1 MIRYKEIFLFFLY
14 LPLSLMAQP
23 VFNDYFTDNTMRID
37 YYHIGNAENEIIT
50 IDQIYKYGKWAGSRK
65 SLLDEFDNGN
75 YYAKIYDLKS
85 LKLIFS
91 KGYDSYFAEYQ
102 TSSEALNRINRT
114 YHESIL
120 IPYPVEKIKLVIEK
134 RNRNNQLEEV
144 FSADIDPH
152 DIMII
157 RDKISDPAVMI
168 FEKFRS
174 GNPHS
179 KVDIVILGEGYT
191 TDEVDKFTGDLQKFT
206 EVFFKYE
213 PYTSYKNYFNIYG
226 ILKPSE
232 ESGIDE
238 PRAAIY
244 KNTVLNLTF
253 NSLGSE
259 RYILTEDNKAIRNLA
274 AHVPYDAIC
283 IMVNHKRY
291 GGGGIYNLYCTFTSD
306 NQWQDYLFIH
316 EFGHSFSGLADE
328 YYTSETAY
336 TDFYPPGVEPSAP
349 NITALIDPNNIKWND
364 LLSTGVSLPT
374 LWEKEGYEQLDYP
387 WQKERRQL
395 NNQIAEL
402 KKQKAKPAEILKVEN
417 LYASKDKA
425 HSEKVNIYLKKS
437 KYTNKVGAFEGAG
450 YASTGIYRPMINCI
464 MFSKTTDF
472 CNVCE
477 NAIIEVIKHY
487 SE

>member
-1 MIRYKEIFLFFLY
+1 MV
-14 LPLSLMAQP
+14 QP
-23 VFNDYFTDNTMRID
+23 VFDDYFTDFTMRID
-37 YYHIGNAENEIIT
+37 YFHIGNAENEMIT
-50 IDQIYKYGKWAGSRK
+50 VDQIYKYGIWAGSRK

-75 YYAKIYDLKS
+75 YYAKVYDLKS

-91 KGYDSYFAEYQ
+91 KGFDSYFAEYQ
-102 TSSEALNRINRT
+102 TSVSAINGINRT

-120 IPYPVEKIKLVIEK
+120 IPYPVDKIKLVIEK
-134 RNRNNQLEEV
+134 RDRNNQLREI
-144 FSADIDPH
+144 FSVDINPQ

-157 RDKISDPAVMI
+157 RDKISDPSVMI
-168 FEKFRS
+168 FENFKS
-174 GNPHS
+174 GDPHA
-179 KVDIVILGEGYT
+179 KVDVVILGEGYT
-191 TDEVDKFTGDLQKFT
+191 KNDAAKFKKDLDNFT

-213 PYTSYKNYFNIYG
+213 PYTSYKNNFNIYG

-232 ESGIDE
+232 DSGIDE
-238 PRAAIY
+238 PRASVY

-259 RYILTEDNKAIRNLA
+259 RYILTEDNKAVRDLA
-274 AHVPYDAIC
+274 AHVPYDAIY

-316 EFGHSFSGLADE
+316 EFGHSFAGLADE

-349 NITALIDPNNIKWND
+349 NITALLDPANIKWKAW
-364 LLSTGVSLPT
+364 LSDGVTLPT
-374 LWEKEGYEQLDYP
+374 PWEKEGYEQLDYP
-387 WQKERRQL
+387 WQKERRSL
-395 NNQIAEL
+395 NDQIAEL
-402 KKQKAKPAEILKVEN
+402 KKRKADPAEILKLEKM
-417 LYASKDKA
+417 YASKDRA
-425 HSEKVNIYLKKS
+425 QSEKVNTYLNNS
-437 KYTNKVGAFEGAG
+437 KFKNMVGAFEGAG

-464 MFSKTTDF
+464 MFSRTSGF
-472 CNVCE
+472 CKVCE
-477 NAIIEVIKHY
+477 KAIIEVIQHY